1 MKKVIIIPIII
12 LLSVIIGT
20 QFTYAMNNTIVSLSN
35 SEITVNG
42 ETIGTDTSSNI
53 YLSRK
58 MNNGGTSSDAISSNI
73 EIDNIININAAGT
86 YEFSGT
92 LSDGQISINAN
103 NISGDVRIILNNA
116 NITCENAPAIFVY
129 SKSVENEECKVTIE
143 PKSGTINNI
152 AGGKI
157 KQSVEGW
164 EDQDDI
170 LYYIDKGYDDDKQYY
185 ERYKYDGAI
194 SSDIS
199 LVFEGNG
206 TLNVYSSN
214 KEGIESKMNITINE
228 GTYNIRSL
236 DDGINACTEK
246 KSIITI
252 NGGTVI
258 VNILDEAD
266 EGDGIDS
273 NGYLYI
279 NGGTV
284 YAFAHPGSDN
294 GLDSDLGTYI
304 NGGTVLSTG
313 SMYEEFKTSNN
324 TPIVQVNL
332 SKEVSENE
340 SIVIVDENNN
350 VVFAFKTDRKIATF
364 AYSSSD
370 LSDKTYSIYTGTS
383 IEGTLN
389 SNNIYTDISSIDLNQ
404 MTKQENN
411 NIGGMPDGNIML
423 NGSKKPEMN
432 EDGKIDNRI
441 AKNILP
447 NTGLGTSILVILI
460 IIILSIIVIGICGL
474 CRNNIKINK

>member
-1 MKKVIIIPIII
+1 MKKLIIIPIII

-20 QFTYAMNNTIVSLSN
+20 QFTYAMSNTRVSLSDY
-35 SEITVNG
+35 EITVNG
-42 ETIGTDTSSNI
+42 EKIGTDTSSSI
-53 YLSRK
+53 YMSSK
-58 MNNGGTSSDAISSNI
+58 MNNGGTSSDAISSNV

-103 NISGDVRIILNNA
+103 NISSDVRIILNNA

-129 SKSVENEECKVTIE
+129 SKNVENEECKVTIE
-143 PKSGTINNI
+143 SKSGTINNI
-152 AGGKI
+152 SGGKI
-157 KQSVEGW
+157 KQSVEDW
-164 EDQDDI
+164 EDQDNI

-199 LVFEGNG
+199 LVFEGTE
-206 TLNVYSSN
+206 TLNVSSSS

-228 GTYNIRSL
+228 GTYNIQSL
-236 DDGINACTEK
+236 DDGINACTEN

-332 SKEVSENE
+332 SNEVSENE

-350 VVFAFKTDRKIATF
+350 AVFAFKTDRKISTF

-370 LSDKTYSIYTGTS
+370 LSNKTYSVYTGTS
-383 IEGTLN
+383 VEGTLD
-389 SNNIYTDISSIDLNQ
+389 SNNIYTDVSSIDLDQ

-411 NIGGMPDGNIML
+411 NIGSKFDGNGIPDSDKRPDM
-423 NGSKKPEMN
+423 NGNGETDNIISK
-432 EDGKIDNRI
+432 D
-441 AKNILP
+441 ILP
-447 NTGLGTSILVILI
+447 NTRVGTSILVILI
-460 IIILSIIVIGICGL
+460 IIIVSIIVFCIFGL
-474 CRNNIKINK
+474 CSNKRNN